1 MVEKLL
7 LRFCHL
13 RNYIL
18 RVFAFVCFLGSCDD
32 FAYVLWMLVFILVF
46 DGAFTFWSILG
57 SLFQGTFAFTQ
68 MILDIVS
75 AWRCCI
81 FDFKPRS
88 SAKLIFCIPRNS
100 LALISLKSLQNI
112 WRKSFFLF
120 NLFKQILWY
129 IIYLWLIPQLS
140 NISFLYFGPRWNIL
154 AMLTILVSLLIQF

>member
-1 MVEKLL
+1 MMVEKLL

-18 RVFAFVCFLGSCDD
+18 RVFAFVCFLGSCDY

-46 DGAFTFWSILG
+46 NLAFTFWTILI
-57 SLFQGTFAFTQ
+57 SLFQGTFTFAQ

-75 AWRCCI
+75 AWRRCV
-81 FDFKPRS
+81 FYFKPRS

-100 LALISLKSLQNI
+100 FTLISLKSLQNI

-120 NLFKQILWY
+120 HLFKQIFW
-129 IIYLWLIPQLS
+129 
-140 NISFLYFGPRWNIL
+140 
-154 AMLTILVSLLIQF
+154 